1 MRSWGGGGGLAT
13 FAMAVKEWAELRM
26 TPELGG
32 REDGADNGEREHS
45 GAEMTGGSFGLFRAE

>member
-1 MRSWGGGGGLAT
+1 MAT